1 MSGTAGVTS
10 QGTLAPARPSV
21 VLQLYGGAVR
31 RAVDVDRDLV
41 RLQPGLLGQTGGAQT
56 LQTET

>member
-1 MSGTAGVTS
+1 MTS

-21 VLQLYGGAVR
+21 VLQFYAGAVG
-31 RAVDVDRDLV
+31 RAVHVDRDLV

-56 LQTET
+56 LQTETWSEDL

>member
-1 MSGTAGVTS
+1 MTS

-31 RAVDVDRDLV
+31 RAVDVHRYLV

-56 LQTET
+56 LQTETWSEDL